1 MTFRIMTVCTGNI
14 CRSPMAEVVLR
25 AHLEAAGLAA
35 VVDSTGVSSEEQG
48 NPMDPRAVATLR
60 GAGYEPPRH
69 TARRVRPHE
78 LAERDLVLAM
88 TASHAAA
95 LRRLAP
101 EHSDKVVLLRSFDPA
116 APSGGPEYLLDVDD
130 PWYGDRGAFA
140 ITLAEIEA
148 AAPGIV
154 EHVRVSSRRTP

>member
-25 AHLEAAGLAA
+25 AHLAAAGLTAA
-35 VVDSTGVSSEEQG
+35 VDSTGVSSEEHG

-60 GAGYEPPRH
+60 EAGYEPSRH

-78 LAERDLVLAM
+78 LGERDLVLAM

-101 EHSDKVVLLRSFDPA
+101 EHADKVVMLRAFDPA
-116 APSGGPEYLLDVDD
+116 APVGGAEHLLDVDD
-130 PWYGDRGAFA
+130 PWYGDRSAFA
-140 ITLAEIEA
+140 TTLAEIEA

-154 EHVRVSSRRTP
+154 DHVRTVSFRNP